1 MSLSSTLSE
10 TFSQSIISI
19 NKLFTTFQVV
29 SNFCFFLVFLHPRP
43 YPIKKIPSVTLR
55 DTCFKSILIGHS
67 KKSTN
72 QKCSKQAL
80 HKFTR
85 EIFFIGLST
94 NSASYFSSSSNL
106 LSSFFSNNRLFIF
119 RFFSKLE
126 RKTNWPTARLIGL
139 TFSASTFLSFGCRFF
154 AKNENLFS
162 TISREY
168 FFPFRDDRR
177 R

>member
-1 MSLSSTLSE
+1 M
-10 TFSQSIISI
+10 
-19 NKLFTTFQVV
+19 
-29 SNFCFFLVFLHPRP
+29 
-43 YPIKKIPSVTLR
+43 KKIPSVTLR

-67 KKSTN
+67 KKSTD

-168 FFPFRDDRR
+168 YFYFSRAPSLFDFHFRLSEYFLRTCHAR
-177 R
+177 VLACSLAPPVISGKVGLNLRP